1 MSAVRLLSPASAVRL
16 LSPASVV
23 LLLTLARVVL
33 LLTLPPV
40 VLLASGPVVPLLV
53 ALASLVLLVALPA
66 MAMGTLA
73 LTAMAAQDAMATVVD
88 IMASISTTMAAPL
101 PTAAITATVDSGAFW
116 SATKAANA
124 CAPRFRMDGV
134 RSGQKHSASQEYRE
148 PRLSA

>member
-1 MSAVRLLSPASAVRL
+1 M
-16 LSPASVV
+16 V

-73 LTAMAAQDAMATVVD
+73 PTAMAAQDAMATVVD
-88 IMASISTTMAAPL
+88 IMAPMSTAMAAPL
-101 PTAAITATVDSGAFW
+101 PTAATTATATVDSGAFG

-134 RSGQKHSASQEYRE
+134 RSGQKHSASQEYRQ